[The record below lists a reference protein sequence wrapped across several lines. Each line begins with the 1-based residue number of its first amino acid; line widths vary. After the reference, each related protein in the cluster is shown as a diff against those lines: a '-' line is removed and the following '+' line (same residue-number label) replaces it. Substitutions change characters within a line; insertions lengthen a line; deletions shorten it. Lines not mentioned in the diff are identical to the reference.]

1 MSFLEFDNVSV
12 AFPIYNSRSQLITSR
27 MLNAASGGR
36 LDSDS
41 KGHVLVQA
49 LEEVS
54 FTLGDGDRLGI
65 IGGNGAGK
73 STLLRAASGIY
84 KPTSGSVRC
93 SGEVTT
99 LIDISLGINLEA
111 TGRDNIFLRGSLL
124 GLSRQYIESRFDEI
138 VLFSELGNFIEM
150 PVRTYSSGMQL
161 RLAFAVSTII
171 TPEILIMDEWLSVG
185 DGSFIEKAETRLNNL
200 VDNARILILASH
212 SRDLLENTCNKI
224 LWLEN
229 GKVRAFGQSSKIL
242 SSYF

>member
-93 SGEVTT
+93 
-99 LIDISLGINLEA
+99 
-111 TGRDNIFLRGSLL
+111 RDYIYLRGSIL